1 MLTVDL
7 KHGNS
12 LAGISD
18 LAAGENHRFLFTS
31 GVRNLDPGIRSKF
44 IFKK

>member
-18 LAAGENHRFLFTS
+18 LASGENHRFLFTS
-31 GVRNLDPGIRSKF
+31 GVRNLDPDFRGKF
-44 IFKK
+44 KFK